1 LTCASLTNSNG
12 SNNSLTG
19 GKRGYLI
26 RPLTG
31 WNQIVSRSIAA
42 LPIFAPTIEAVV
54 MVWARG
60 SQLNRIEGKLD
71 RLLTRLIGQGVMV
84 MATLADIQAADAQVK
99 AELDA
104 IASGVTSL
112 VASNKDLAAQLE
124 AAIAANDPVQMQA
137 TLDAA
142 NALVAEGQAI
152 VDSLPAPAAPAP

>member
-1 LTCASLTNSNG
+1 
-12 SNNSLTG
+12 
-19 GKRGYLI
+19 
-26 RPLTG
+26 
-31 WNQIVSRSIAA
+31 
-42 LPIFAPTIEAVV
+42 

-60 SQLNRIEGKLD
+60 SQLDRIEGKLD